1 MGQGSSAT
9 ASEPGSGTGQPDT
22 WGELKAMIIESIK
35 KDHLPHVFEHLLTDV
50 NNFIAELK

>member
-1 MGQGSSAT
+1 MGQGSSVT

-50 NNFIAELK
+50 RNYLIELK